1 MISGRPRIVA
11 AAVNRVMKYIVSAAF
26 DHGNTVGAASVSC
39 NVLYTV
45 VESVDHNFRG
55 YMVQD
60 SYPMYISPNVGIG
73 HGCGYV
79 GLVVHYVPVQIY
91 VDAAT
96 GEEMPVSSL
105 WIQCTCNMAVSS
117 L

>member
-11 AAVNRVMKYIVSAAF
+11 AAVNRVMKYIVSAVF

-39 NVLYTV
+39 NALYTV
-45 VESVDHNFRG
+45 VECVDHNFRG
-55 YMVQD
+55 RYGTGFLPYVR
-60 SYPMYISPNVGIG
+60 ISPNVGIE

-79 GLVVHYVPVQIY
+79 RLFVHYVPVQIY

-96 GEEMPVSSL
+96 GE
-105 WIQCTCNMAVSS
+105 
-117 L
+117 